1 MTTLLTP
8 KSTGEVLGG
17 LALGALVLPPVFV
30 AKSPINGPLV
40 HIAACAFIGLLGF
53 VVTAPFTTR
62 PGRIAGAACALAA
75 AWMLSF
81 VSYPGGVEVIAGAM
95 GLGLGL
101 LAGPVTR
108 RMLVLAAAGAL
119 VLGAVG
125 AWSAVI
131 PVVLVAALCV
141 AVLFAAW
148 REPAVHHRAAWT
160 QASITSGVVCAAV
173 FTVFWTGSTAPK
185 VTWFGSLE
193 SHGPRDGQMV
203 ALTFDDGPN
212 PGYTLEVAQILDA
225 HNAKGTF
232 FEVGKAVEQRP
243 DITTALL
250 DDGHVVGNHSYFHDA
265 TSYLDPR
272 YPELARAER
281 VFANQVG
288 FCPSLF
294 RPPHGTHTPFM
305 SQVVTNAGMN
315 LVTWE
320 VSAQDWVETDPQ
332 RLAENILA
340 QVQPGSIILLHD
352 GIDGNIGADRSVGL
366 QALPAIL
373 DGLAAR
379 GLTPVTLD
387 KLLNVPAQLT
397 SDQCQRFRLSSGATA
412 SLRPDVVETKPD
424 SAAAGR

>member
-1 MTTLLTP
+1 
-8 KSTGEVLGG
+8 
-17 LALGALVLPPVFV
+17 
-30 AKSPINGPLV
+30 
-40 HIAACAFIGLLGF
+40 
-53 VVTAPFTTR
+53 
-62 PGRIAGAACALAA
+62 
-75 AWMLSF
+75 
-81 VSYPGGVEVIAGAM
+81 
-95 GLGLGL
+95 
-101 LAGPVTR
+101 
-108 RMLVLAAAGAL
+108 
-119 VLGAVG
+119 
-125 AWSAVI
+125 
-131 PVVLVAALCV
+131 
-141 AVLFAAW
+141 
-148 REPAVHHRAAWT
+148 
-160 QASITSGVVCAAV
+160 
-173 FTVFWTGSTAPK
+173 
-185 VTWFGSLE
+185 
-193 SHGPRDGQMV
+193 MV

-352 GIDGNIGADRSVGL
+352 GIDGNIGADRSVVL